1 MRYVIFGAGAIGGT
15 IGGRLAEHG
24 HDVVLVAR
32 GAHHDALRDRGLLL
46 RTPSGPVQV
55 PVPVTDDVATLGLGA
70 GDVVVVCTKSQDAE
84 AAFDAIAASAAPE
97 VAVVCAQ
104 NGVENER
111 RALRRFAHVHG
122 MAVMLPASH
131 MEPGVVDAHG
141 APGLG
146 DPRRRALPHRR
157 GRGRRAL
164 SADLASSGFLS
175 SADPQVMLRKYGK
188 LLLNLANVLE
198 AACGMRDGAVG
209 DIYQRARAEALACY
223 EAAGIDAPTDDDAER
238 RKGMKMAP
246 IDGVRRDGGSTW
258 QSLARSA
265 PTIET
270 DYLNGEI
277 VLLGRLPRR
286 AHPGQRGAA
295 TPRPPARRR
304 PRRPRHLPPRR
315 AAGLLDPTCTQ
326 AEFGDAWERMR
337 SAARRSPRVGAW
349 VA

>member
-55 PVPVTDDVATLGLGA
+55 QVPVTDDVSTLGLGA

-84 AAFDAIAASAAPE
+84 AAFDAIAAASSPE

-146 DPRRRALPHRR
+146 DPRRRSLPHRR
-157 GRGRRAL
+157 GRGRHERERRPRVVRLPVERRPAGD
-164 SADLASSGFLS
+164 AA
-175 SADPQVMLRKYGK
+175 QVRQAPAQPG
-188 LLLNLANVLE
+188 
-198 AACGMRDGAVG
+198 
-209 DIYQRARAEALACY
+209 QRA
-223 EAAGIDAPTDDDAER
+223 G
-238 RKGMKMAP
+238 
-246 IDGVRRDGGSTW
+246 
-258 QSLARSA
+258 
-265 PTIET
+265 
-270 DYLNGEI
+270 
-277 VLLGRLPRR
+277 GRLRHARRRGGRHLPAGPGRGAGLLRGGRHRR
-286 AHPGQRGAA
+286 AHRRRRRAAQGHEDGPDRRG
-295 TPRPPARRR
+295 PARRR
-304 PRRPRHLPPRR
+304 VDVAEPRPVR
-315 AAGLLDPTCTQ
+315 
-326 AEFGDAWERMR
+326 
-337 SAARRSPRVGAW
+337 ARRSRPTTSTARSSCSAGCHGVPTPVNEALQRLGRRL
-349 VA
+349 VADHVAPGTFPLDELQAMLDSTCSAGPASPIRLSP

>member
-32 GAHHDALRDRGLLL
+32 GAHHDALRDHGLLL

-55 PVPVTDDVATLGLGA
+55 RVAVTDDVSTLGLGA
-70 GDVVVVCTKSQDAE
+70 GDVVVVGTKSQDSE
-84 AAFDAIAASAAPE
+84 AAFDAIAAASSPD

-141 APGLG
+141 APASGIL
-146 DPRRRALPHRR
+146 DV
-157 GRGRRAL
+157 GRFPTGVDDVDTTV

-175 SADPQVMLRKYGK
+175 SADPRVMLRKYGK

-265 PTIET
+265 PRIET

-277 VLLGRLPRR
+277 VLLGRLHGVPTPVNEALQRLGRR
-286 AHPGQRGAA
+286 LVSDHVAPGTFPLDELKGEIPQPLRGWA
-295 TPRPPARRR
+295 
-304 PRRPRHLPPRR
+304 
-315 AAGLLDPTCTQ
+315 
-326 AEFGDAWERMR
+326 
-337 SAARRSPRVGAW
+337 
-349 VA
+349 

>member
-1 MRYVIFGAGAIGGT
+1 
-15 IGGRLAEHG
+15 
-24 HDVVLVAR
+24 
-32 GAHHDALRDRGLLL
+32 
-46 RTPSGPVQV
+46 
-55 PVPVTDDVATLGLGA
+55 
-70 GDVVVVCTKSQDAE
+70 
-84 AAFDAIAASAAPE
+84 
-97 VAVVCAQ
+97 
-104 NGVENER
+104 
-111 RALRRFAHVHG
+111 
-122 MAVMLPASH
+122 MLPAAH

-141 APGLG
+141 APASGIL
-146 DPRRRALPHRR
+146 DV
-157 GRGRRAL
+157 GRFPTGVDEVDTTF

-277 VLLGRLPRR
+277 VLLGRL
-286 AHPGQRGAA
+286 HGVA
-295 TPRPPARRR
+295 TPVNEALQRLGRRLVADHVAPGTFPLDELQGEIPA
-304 PRRPRHLPPRR
+304 
-315 AAGLLDPTCTQ
+315 
-326 AEFGDAWERMR
+326 
-337 SAARRSPRVGAW
+337 
-349 VA
+349 